1 MFSFYIRMS
10 GLETQL
16 CPPFQLPAEA
26 HPGKQHVRAQTH
38 AVLPVQ
44 RSNVL
49 SSADCESMDQRSFCL
64 ALQQNKWKI

>member
-1 MFSFYIRMS
+1 MS

-26 HPGKQHVRAQTH
+26 HPGKQHVRAQTG
-38 AVLPVQ
+38 AGLPVQ

-49 SSADCESMDQRSFCL
+49 SSADCESMSESMGQRSFCL